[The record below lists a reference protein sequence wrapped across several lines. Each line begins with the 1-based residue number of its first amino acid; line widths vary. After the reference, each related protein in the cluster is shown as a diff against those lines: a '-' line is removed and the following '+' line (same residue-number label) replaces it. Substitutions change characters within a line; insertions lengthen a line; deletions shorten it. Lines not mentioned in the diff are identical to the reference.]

1 MKNYLVIMVAT
12 TLFGFPVFSIA
23 AQNFSG
29 SWVRDN
35 VKSDPTPDIYWLT
48 RQPNAG
54 GAAIGGRGGG
64 GGRSAPVPIVI
75 TVQHDASSLTVTN
88 PSGIVQKYPLDGK
101 PFSKIMDT
109 GMAKAVISAS
119 TQGDTIVITTSQPWG
134 GMPGNALL
142 ETKEVWSLSGDG
154 KVLIVTTHHNT
165 PARENLYITI
175 YNKR

>member
-75 TVQHDASSLTVTN
+75 TVQQDRKSV
-88 PSGIVQKYPLDGK
+88 V
-101 PFSKIMDT
+101 
-109 GMAKAVISAS
+109 
-119 TQGDTIVITTSQPWG
+119 
-134 GMPGNALL
+134 
-142 ETKEVWSLSGDG
+142 
-154 KVLIVTTHHNT
+154 
-165 PARENLYITI
+165 
-175 YNKR
+175 